1 MSANARRALV
11 LVALLP
17 VLGSVYQT
25 LVLTDLVDAEIRRGV
40 GYDKADGTWLSA
52 SWGLAMIYGVFAGLG
67 LSKKFGPRNILAAGM
82 LLFALGNLMCG
93 CAEGF
98 RGLMLA
104 RFVEGLGKGMA
115 IVLLRAFL
123 YSRFDQMVFLAV
135 LCYGTLAYSTRG
147 TSPMVAA
154 MINEALGW
162 EWVYWMSVPAGVGGA
177 GLILVVVPPDPPSPA
192 QAGGEKPDILLL
204 QLLIAWLISLVFVLG
219 WRDRE
224 GGFTSDIYTMLVA
237 FNALLFACLATRAAF
252 TYSKGEQL
260 ARLFRSRTYIC
271 SMGGR
276 MLLLLHLAA
285 ILGVLSSFLTEA
297 RGMPAVEAGTLFVP
311 ATLSMAITF
320 VGCACIPHRDWRH
333 LSLLAGVLG
342 AAGCVLWL
350 SATGLAT
357 SNHQLATIMA
367 AWGACVGT
375 IPASF
380 LIDEVETLDKADMPA
395 AAAFAIIVLA
405 TPLILVPSLMGTA
418 VSEGR
423 VAAYDLERELIRPER
438 PVVVETLARG
448 VERFS
453 RLGLDE
459 VQTPAL
465 AAGMVGAL
473 VELESASMGVQAG
486 LRLLALLSGVL
497 GVLVAVPLMLFPGKR
512 LKSITNV

>member
-1 MSANARRALV
+1 MSANARGALV
-11 LVALLP
+11 LAALLP

-67 LSKKFGPRNILAAGM
+67 LSKKFGPRNTLAAGM

-93 CAEGF
+93 CAVGF
-98 RGLMLA
+98 RGLILA

-135 LCYGTLAYSTRG
+135 LCYGTLAYSTRA

-154 MINEALGW
+154 IINEVFGW
-162 EWVYWMSVPAGVGGA
+162 QWVYWMSVPAGVGSA
-177 GLILVVVPPDPPSPA
+177 GLILALVPPDSPA
-192 QAGGEKPDILLL
+192 PAKAGGDKPDILLL
-204 QLLIAWLISLVFVLG
+204 QLLVAWLISLVFVLG
-219 WRDRE
+219 WRERE
-224 GGFTSDIYTMLVA
+224 GGFTSDLYTTLVGG
-237 FNALLFACLATRAAF
+237 NALLFAGLAARAAF
-252 TYSKGEQL
+252 TYSRGEQL
-260 ARLFRSRTYIC
+260 ARLFRSRTYLC

-320 VGCACIPHRDWRH
+320 LACACIPSRDWRH

-350 SATGLAT
+350 STTGLAT
-357 SNHQLATIMA
+357 SNQMLATIMA

-395 AAAFAIIVLA
+395 AAAVAIIVLA

-423 VAAYDLERELIRPER
+423 VAAYDLERELVRPER
-438 PVVVETLARG
+438 LVVVETLARG

-459 VQTPAL
+459 FQTPVL
-465 AAGMVGAL
+465 SAGMVGAL

-486 LRLLALLSGVL
+486 LRLLALLSGLL
-497 GVLVAVPLMLFPGKR
+497 GVLVALPLLLFPGKR
-512 LKSITNV
+512 LKSIAPG